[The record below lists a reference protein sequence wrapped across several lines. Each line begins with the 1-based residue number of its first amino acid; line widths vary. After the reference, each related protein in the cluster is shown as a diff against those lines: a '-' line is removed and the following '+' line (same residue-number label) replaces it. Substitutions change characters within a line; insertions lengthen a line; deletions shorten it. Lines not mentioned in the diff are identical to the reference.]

1 MPIVESFPFL
11 PCAASELLLSANL
24 PSEFAAHV

>member
-1 MPIVESFPFL
+1 MPIVLFPL
-11 PCAASELLLSANL
+11 HPGAASAFRLSANL